1 MVRKFKKEMLCYE
14 NGVLFHESVRDS
26 GTLTMLLNHLNWR
39 GSQRER
45 RVKKVGWDRKGWVTQ
60 KVKVMTFGT

>member
-39 GSQRER
+39 GSE
-45 RVKKVGWDRKGWVTQ
+45 GKGELSR
-60 KVKVMTFGT
+60 